1 MPKVKPLIYSPT
13 AEVKTLR
20 QNIQIALVKRGM
32 NQTDLADALGVTKS
46 SVSWMITHADRMRFE
61 TICRIAHILK
71 VDKAELM
78 KEVM

>member
-13 AEVKTLR
+13 AEAKALR

-32 NQTDLADALGVTKS
+32 SQADLADALGITRS
-46 SVSWMITHADRMRFE
+46 AISWMIIHADRMRFE

-78 KEVM
+78 KEVI